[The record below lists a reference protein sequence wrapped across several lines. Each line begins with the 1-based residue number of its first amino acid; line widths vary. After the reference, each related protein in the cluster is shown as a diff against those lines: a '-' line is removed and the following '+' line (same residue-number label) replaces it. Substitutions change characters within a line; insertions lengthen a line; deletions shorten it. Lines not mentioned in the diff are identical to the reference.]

1 MSMPRTMPDKRSGE
15 WGFTLIE
22 MLIATLLMGLILGA
36 LATVTAQWLPNW
48 DRGMAR
54 LKSDERFAF
63 GLSRMVADLSVAE
76 PMPAGNAP
84 HIVLFD
90 GAALGVTF
98 VRTAVGPN
106 THPGLEVVR
115 FREASDAG
123 GPQMIRERALYVPSD
138 RGAPLSFANAVPLIG
153 PPFRVT
159 FAYAG
164 ADGAWHSTWAGAVVL
179 PRSVRITVRDGITH
193 QTLALSTA
201 ALVHVDT
208 PAECARD
215 SKVDQCVSRIAQEAQ
230 RPGGAGAS
238 AGAGAR

>member
-1 MSMPRTMPDKRSGE
+1 MSTPRTMPEQRSGE
-15 WGFTLIE
+15 AGFTLIE
-22 MLIATLLMGLILGA
+22 MLIATMLMGLILAA

-76 PMPAGNAP
+76 PVPATNAS
-84 HIVLFD
+84 HVVLFE
-90 GAALGVTF
+90 GAELGVTF

-115 FREASDAG
+115 LREASDAS
-123 GPQMIRERALYVPSD
+123 GPQLIRERALYTPSD
-138 RGAPLSFANAVPLIG
+138 RGALLHFDNAAPLIG

-159 FAYAG
+159 FSYADD
-164 ADGAWHSTWAGAVVL
+164 AGAWHSTWASAVQL
-179 PRSVRITVRDGITH
+179 PRSVRITVRDAVT
-193 QTLALSTA
+193 QRTLALSTA

-208 PAECARD
+208 PAACAHAANVDECLL
-215 SKVDQCVSRIAQEAQ
+215 KLAQEAQ
-230 RPGGAGAS
+230 RGAAP
-238 AGAGAR
+238 AAGAR